1 MDVPANCRKREN
13 RKAFQPLTKKSTL
26 HGGRLGISW
35 SHPESEGKL
44 QAEPIEERGLGRVR
58 PDEAPEPQFPALGGR
73 EGHIR
78 ALDAVS
84 E

>member
-1 MDVPANCRKREN
+1 MSPPIAGRERTGKLSN
-13 RKAFQPLTKKSTL
+13 HSPKKSTL